1 MLNELFSWWYQLL
14 CTEINHESQLF
25 RDRIHGQKHRFEIC
39 LLSLAFLANTA
50 MLMSLD
56 NELFMKQ
63 RVGKKVPLTICQRK
77 KPISC

>member
-1 MLNELFSWWYQLL
+1 MLNELFSQWYQLL

-56 NELFMKQ
+56 NELFMEQ
-63 RVGKKVPLTICQRK
+63 RVGKKFR
-77 KPISC
+77 

>member
-25 RDRIHGQKHRFEIC
+25 RDRIHGQKHGFEIC

-63 RVGKKVPLTICQRK
+63 RAGKKFR
-77 KPISC
+77 